1 MVPDAT
7 RLIDLERYP
16 IHRDGAGRDAVS
28 GIYFC
33 VLDQDGSRQTRKM
46 VLVR

>member
-1 MVPDAT
+1 MSGGAHSVIWDG
-7 RLIDLERYP
+7 
-16 IHRDGAGRDAVS
+16 RDGAGRDAVS